1 MAGPHEHDDKPKATK
16 KAKAKKAA
24 PKRDEN
30 FRRTDEAKD
39 EYVAEYKT
47 MAKDGKRGASLLGPL
62 PAKFVPDAKA
72 GNSGH

>member
-16 KAKAKKAA
+16 KAKPKKAA

-30 FRRTDEAKD
+30 FWRTEEAKD
-39 EYVAEYKT
+39 EYVAEYNT

-72 GNSGH
+72 GNTGH

>member
-1 MAGPHEHDDKPKATK
+1 M
-16 KAKAKKAA
+16 A

-30 FRRTDEAKD
+30 FWRTDEAKD